1 MSHPPEPV
9 LSIVGELTILTAG
22 DVKTALLVALE
33 GTDELTVDLSGVTE
47 LDTAGLQVLLLAKRE
62 AAGVAK
68 TVRFRSPSEVVMT
81 ILAITRLSPDPDDDR
96 TADLVETR

>member
-81 ILAITRLSPDPDDDR
+81 RTPSRVPPDCSAWIISCASP
-96 TADLVETR
+96 T